1 VGRKVGAIR
10 KKKKKIY
17 IYIYIPA
24 GAMALIGL
32 EMHPPLENNR
42 FIILIRKI
50 MRLAHKAVSSV
61 EK

>member
-10 KKKKKIY
+10 KIKIY
-17 IYIYIPA
+17 IYIFFFFPA
-24 GAMALIGL
+24 GAMAPIGL